1 MYPASPCAPA
11 HFPRSGT
18 STAATVPIFRIDPA
32 ELAPLNLPDG
42 RFVRPAQLTPR
53 RGAGYKRGAM
63 SPARVLTS
71 PLLTRRAEICR
82 TAAQIFRERGYDA
95 TSVSDIARALGI
107 TKAGLYHYFES
118 KEALLFEIT
127 AYGLDRVRDD
137 VIAPVR
143 AVRDP
148 EERLRQLVI
157 RHACIATHGRGAVAQ
172 LVDEVRALPPAN
184 RKLLEERM
192 RAYFDLVRDTLR
204 ELRAQGR
211 LRSVDPTVAAF
222 GLIGTILWLPRWFR
236 QNGRLSQEQVARQI
250 ADIALGGL
258 LRDGAG
264 KKSAR
269 PRAARRMPRGSRKV
283 KQR

>member
-1 MYPASPCAPA
+1 
-11 HFPRSGT
+11 
-18 STAATVPIFRIDPA
+18 
-32 ELAPLNLPDG
+32 
-42 RFVRPAQLTPR
+42 
-53 RGAGYKRGAM
+53 M

-107 TKAGLYHYFES
+107 TKAGLYHYFDS

-143 AVRDP
+143 GMRDP
-148 EERLRQLVI
+148 EERLRELVV

-172 LVDEVRALPPAN
+172 LVDEIRALPAAN
-184 RKLLEERM
+184 RKVLEERM
-192 RAYFDLVRDTLR
+192 RLYFDLVRDTLKQ
-204 ELRAQGR
+204 LRALGR
-211 LRSVDPTVAAF
+211 LRNVDPTVATF

-236 QNGRLSQEQVARQI
+236 QNGRLTQEQVAHQI

-258 LRDGAG
+258 LKAPETPKR
-264 KKSAR
+264 KRRPAR
-269 PRAARRMPRGSRKV
+269 QRRAALQGRRKRRAK
-283 KQR
+283 RR

>member
-1 MYPASPCAPA
+1 MSWE
-11 HFPRSGT
+11 HTR
-18 STAATVPIFRIDPA
+18 STAIA
-32 ELAPLNLPDG
+32 DG
-42 RFVRPAQLTPR
+42 SAQVDVDAALDR
-53 RGAGYKRGAM
+53 AG
-63 SPARVLTS
+63 VTN
-71 PLLTRRAEICR
+71 
-82 TAAQIFRERGYDA
+82 
-95 TSVSDIARALGI
+95 
-107 TKAGLYHYFES
+107 
-118 KEALLFEIT
+118 
-127 AYGLDRVRDD
+127 DRVRAYVRQWAAHTRPDRVEVVSAADD
-137 VIAPVR
+137 DRLIEESLAAGEIQPAGQGLYYSR
-143 AVRDP
+143 SYAKDTARS
-148 EERLRQLVI
+148 EERTIV
-157 RHACIATHGRGAVAQ
+157 ATSNPADRGVYNNW
-172 LVDEVRALPPAN
+172 RPASEMTP
-184 RKLLEERM
+184 LLEERM

>member
-1 MYPASPCAPA
+1 M
-11 HFPRSGT
+11 
-18 STAATVPIFRIDPA
+18 ATVRAFA
-32 ELAPLNLPDG
+32 
-42 RFVRPAQLTPR
+42 
-53 RGAGYKRGAM
+53 
-63 SPARVLTS
+63 S
-71 PLLTRRAEICR
+71 PLLSRRAEICR

-137 VIAPVR
+137 VIVPVR
-143 AVRDP
+143 GIRDP

-157 RHACIATHGRGAVAQ
+157 RHANIATHGRGAVAQ
-172 LVDEVRALPPAN
+172 LVDEVRALPPGS
-184 RKLLEERM
+184 RRQLEERM

-204 ELRAQGR
+204 ELRAAGR
-211 LRSVDPTVAAF
+211 LRNVDPTVAAF

-236 QNGRLSQEQVARQI
+236 QNGRLSQDAVAREI

-258 LRDGAG
+258 IRPTLPRRRAG
-264 KKSAR
+264 
-269 PRAARRMPRGSRKV
+269 RAAMVSRPASAGSSRRAKSR
-283 KQR
+283 RR

>member
-1 MYPASPCAPA
+1 
-11 HFPRSGT
+11 
-18 STAATVPIFRIDPA
+18 
-32 ELAPLNLPDG
+32 
-42 RFVRPAQLTPR
+42 
-53 RGAGYKRGAM
+53 M

-107 TKAGLYHYFES
+107 TKAGLYHYFDS

-143 AVRDP
+143 GMRDP
-148 EERLRQLVI
+148 EERLRELVV

-172 LVDEVRALPPAN
+172 LVDEIRALPAAN
-184 RKLLEERM
+184 RKVLEERM
-192 RAYFDLVRDTLR
+192 RLYFDLVRDTLK
-204 ELRAQGR
+204 ELRALGR
-211 LRSVDPTVAAF
+211 LRNVDPTVATF

-236 QNGRLSQEQVARQI
+236 QNGRLTQEQVAHQI

-258 LRDGAG
+258 LKEKAP
-264 KKSAR
+264 KKRRRPAVRRAVKR
-269 PRAARRMPRGSRKV
+269 PRRAKR
-283 KQR
+283 